1 MRITVSAKPR
11 SREQKVKKVG
21 ENSFEVSVKE
31 PPYKGL
37 ANAAICAALAEYFKK
52 PKYCVRLVS
61 GFSSRIKVFEI
72 T

>member
-11 SREQKVKKVG
+11 SREQKVVKVG
-21 ENSFEVSVKE
+21 ENSFEVSVVE

-52 PKYCVRLVS
+52 PKSSVRLVS
-61 GFSSRIKVFEI
+61 GYTSRFKTFEI